1 MARMQGSS
9 VHGATRNRLSEPE
22 DDWLGEVS
30 DYDWSENAAAHAE
43 AGRVR
48 ASPESDVAAVDDTD
62 WEIRRPATGADAH
75 RAAVERRRLV
85 AGLGIAGVLGVV
97 IVVALLLL
105 RGGPETPVSDEVV
118 TTPAS
123 TTPASTTPAST
134 TPSTTP
140 ETSAGQT
147 PTETPAEETPNTTP
161 STSTP
166 AGGSSFTLS
175 EGTKLRVG
183 DENDPELVKQLQ
195 QTLVAAG
202 YDPGDVD
209 GTYGPTTEAAVTAFQ
224 QDNGLSADG
233 VVGPDTASALNSA
246 VASG

>member
-9 VHGATRNRLSEPE
+9 VHRATRNRLSEPE

-43 AGRVR
+43 AGRVG
-48 ASPESDVAAVDDTD
+48 ASPESDVEAVDDTD

-105 RGGPETPVSDEVV
+105 RGGPGRPVSDEVV
-118 TTPAS
+118 

-166 AGGSSFTLS
+166 AGGSSFTLP

-183 DENDPELVKQLQ
+183 DENDPAVVEQLQ

-209 GTYGPTTEAAVTAFQ
+209 GTYGPATEAAVTAFQ